1 MTVFPTLVPN
11 EIGFDMGQANISEV
25 QTFAGPV
32 RFRHS
37 KAVNNQVLR
46 VVYRGLNQTQVET
59 LRQHYYENQASL
71 SYFTVPAA
79 IWGGL
84 TVVSASSSYR
94 YASPPQ
100 EEHTGLYYDVSF
112 SLRVIDG
119 INLSYILNGGG
130 AQLPTTTAFSSFAFT
145 GYQPFTLDCDGASVT
160 ATLVLQ
166 GGGASQ

>member
-1 MTVFPTLVPN
+1 MTVFPSLVPN

-37 KAVNNQVLR
+37 KAVNNQNLR
-46 VVYRGLNQTQVET
+46 IVYRGLSQTQVET
-59 LRQHYYENQASL
+59 LRQHYYESQASL
-71 SYFTVPAA
+71 AYFTVPAS

-84 TVVSASSSYR
+84 TVVSPASSYR

-100 EEHTGLYYDVSF
+100 EEHTGLHYNVSF

-119 INLSYILNGGG
+119 VNLSYILDGGT
-130 AQLPTTTAFSSFAFT
+130 ADVRVTTPFTSFAFT
-145 GYQPFTLDCDGASVT
+145 GYQPFRLDCAGASVT

>member
-46 VVYRGLNQTQVET
+46 IVYRGLSQAQVET

-84 TVVSASSSYR
+84 TVVSPSSSYR
-94 YASPPQ
+94 YATPPQ
-100 EEHTGLYYDVSF
+100 EEHTGLHYNVSF

-119 INLSYILNGGG
+119 VNLSYILDGGD
-130 AQLPTTTAFSSFAFT
+130 ASLPATTAFTSFAFI
-145 GYQPFTLDCDGASVT
+145 GYQPFTLNGAAATVT
-160 ATLVLQ
+160 ATLILQ

>member
-25 QTFAGPV
+25 STFAGPV

-37 KAVNNQVLR
+37 KKVNNQTLNLT
-46 VVYRGLNQTQVET
+46 YRGLSQSQVAT
-59 LRQHYYENQASL
+59 LRQHYYDNQAAL
-71 SYFTVPAA
+71 SYFEVPAD

-84 TVVSASSSYR
+84 TVVSPSSLYR
-94 YASPPQ
+94 YASAPE
-100 EEHTGLYYDVSF
+100 EEHAGLYYNVSF

-119 INLSYILNGGG
+119 VSLSYILDC
-130 AQLPTTTAFSSFAFT
+130 QTATPIESVTFTSFAFT
-145 GYQPFTLDCDGASVT
+145 GYTPFILNCASASVT

>member
-1 MTVFPTLVPN
+1 MTAFPTLVPN
-11 EIGFDMGQANISEV
+11 EIGFDMGRANISEV
-25 QTFAGPV
+25 STFAGPV

-46 VVYRGLNQTQVET
+46 IVYRGLSQTQVET

-84 TVVSASSSYR
+84 TVVSTSSLYR

-100 EEHTGLYYDVSF
+100 EEHAGLYYNVSF

-119 INLSYILNGGG
+119 INLLYILDGGG
-130 AQLPTTTAFSSFAFT
+130 AQLPTTTAFSSFAFI
-145 GYQPFTLDCDGASVT
+145 GYQPFILDGDGASVT

>member
-1 MTVFPTLVPN
+1 MTVFPTLIPN

-46 VVYRGLNQTQVET
+46 IMYRGLSQTQAET

-71 SYFTVPAA
+71 AYFTVPAA

-84 TVVSASSSYR
+84 TVVSPSSSYR

-100 EEHTGLYYDVSF
+100 EEHTGLHYNVSF

-119 INLSYILNGGG
+119 VNLSYILDGGN
-130 AQLPTTTAFSSFAFT
+130 ASLPTTTAFTSFAFV
-145 GYQPFTLDCDGASVT
+145 GYQPFTLNGATASVT
-160 ATLVLQ
+160 ATLILQ

>member
-1 MTVFPTLVPN
+1 MTIFPTLVPN
-11 EIGFDMGQANISEV
+11 EIGFDMGRANISEV
-25 QTFAGPV
+25 STFAGPV

-46 VVYRGLNQTQVET
+46 IVYRGLNQTQVT
-59 LRQHYYENQASL
+59 ILRQHYYENQASL
-71 SYFTVPAA
+71 SYFTAPAD

-84 TVVSASSSYR
+84 TVVSPSSLYR
-94 YASPPQ
+94 YASAPE
-100 EEHTGLYYDVSF
+100 EEHTGLHYNVSF

-119 INLSYILNGGG
+119 ISLSYILDGGT
-130 AQLPTTTAFSSFAFT
+130 ATLPTTTAFTSFAFT
-145 GYQPFTLDCDGASVT
+145 GYQPFTLNGATASVT

>member
-25 QTFAGPV
+25 QTFAGPI

-46 VVYRGLNQTQVET
+46 VVYRGLTQAQVEI
-59 LRQHYYENQASL
+59 LREHYYESQASL
-71 SYFTVPAA
+71 EYFTVPAS

-84 TVVSASSSYR
+84 TVVSPVSSYR

-100 EEHTGLYYDVSF
+100 EEHTGLHYNVTF

-119 INLSYILNGGG
+119 VNLSYVLDGGTS
-130 AQLPTTTAFSSFAFT
+130 AVRVPTPFTSFAFT
-145 GYQPFTLDCDGASVT
+145 GYQPFRLNSAGASVT

>member
-11 EIGFDMGQANISEV
+11 EIGFDMGRANISEV
-25 QTFAGPV
+25 STFAGPI

-46 VVYRGLNQTQVET
+46 IVYRGLTQAQVET
-59 LRQHYYENQASL
+59 LRQHYLGVQAAFE
-71 SYFTVPAA
+71 YFTVPTE

-84 TVVSASSSYR
+84 TVVSPSSLYR
-94 YASPPQ
+94 YASAPE
-100 EEHTGLYYDVSF
+100 EEHTGLHYNVSF

-119 INLSYILNGGG
+119 VNLSYILDNGT
-130 AQLPTTTAFSSFAFT
+130 ADVRVTTPFTSFAFT
-145 GYQPFTLDCDGASVT
+145 GYQPFRLDCATASVT
-160 ATLVLQ
+160 ATLILQ